1 MKTNQ
6 FLTKRTVA
14 FLLSFLLVTVCY
26 YIPTSASTIQ
36 LNKTKATIQVGKTTK
51 LSVKGTKKKVT
62 WSSQKRAVATVNK
75 KGVVTGKKVG
85 TTFIYAK
92 VSGKTL
98 RCKVTVKPAPSI
110 AMTVNDISIRLGDSV
125 STLKSKFGE
134 PDRIDES
141 VYSFDYY
148 VYNINNYKD
157 FFMVGIKDSKV
168 VAFYSDTSTFKIG
181 QLTPSYTI
189 DQVNTLFKSSISPS
203 ETDDF
208 IKNSD
213 GIIYHLFF
221 DQLGDKN
228 LVGVL
233 ASSVSLIEK
242 ERTPAI
248 IQAEERQIFDTCN
261 SARVRHGLSPLTWS
275 EQATASSK
283 KHSTDM
289 ANNNY
294 FSHTSLS
301 GTTPGDRLKAEGISW
316 RGCGENIIAG
326 YEDGISANNGWLN
339 SSGHRSNMLNPNF
352 THLGVGGATGG
363 SYGIYFTQNF
373 YQQR

>member
-1 MKTNQ
+1 
-6 FLTKRTVA
+6 
-14 FLLSFLLVTVCY
+14 
-26 YIPTSASTIQ
+26 
-36 LNKTKATIQVGKTTK
+36 
-51 LSVKGTKKKVT
+51 
-62 WSSQKRAVATVNK
+62 
-75 KGVVTGKKVG
+75 
-85 TTFIYAK
+85 
-92 VSGKTL
+92 
-98 RCKVTVKPAPSI
+98 
-110 AMTVNDISIRLGDSV
+110 
-125 STLKSKFGE
+125 
-134 PDRIDES
+134 
-141 VYSFDYY
+141 
-148 VYNINNYKD
+148 
-157 FFMVGIKDSKV
+157 MVGIKDSKV